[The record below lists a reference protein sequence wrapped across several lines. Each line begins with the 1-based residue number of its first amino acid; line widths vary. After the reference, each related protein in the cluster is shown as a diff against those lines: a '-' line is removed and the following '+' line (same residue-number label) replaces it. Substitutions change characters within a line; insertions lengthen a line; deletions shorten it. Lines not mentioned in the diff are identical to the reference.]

1 MATETITLEIDSD
14 AAQAFR
20 AVSAEQRAKLQV
32 LLGIWLREYSK
43 ADSPALQQTMDEIS
57 DDAKS
62 RGLTSEILES
72 ILRQE

>member
-14 AAQAFR
+14 AARAFR
-20 AVSAEQRAKLQV
+20 SVSAERRAKLQV

-57 DDAKS
+57 DHAKS